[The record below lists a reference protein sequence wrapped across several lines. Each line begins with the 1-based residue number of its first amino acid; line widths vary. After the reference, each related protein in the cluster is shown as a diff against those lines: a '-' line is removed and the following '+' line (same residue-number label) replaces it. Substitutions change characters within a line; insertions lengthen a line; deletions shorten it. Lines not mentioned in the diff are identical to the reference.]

1 MRSCKWFFDILYK
14 SKSKIFFLSLFSAL
28 SASFLLLT
36 SYFANNFVKEIEN
49 NGLNNITL
57 SLILLIFSILFG
69 VLLNIIYNKF
79 LIKYS
84 IDYRNISLKFC
95 YNKLL
100 YSKLSYIN
108 SIHSGELVNTLSSD
122 IDLAISNY
130 FALLPTLVSVSI
142 KLIVGITLLFIISY
156 KITLICLCV
165 GAIIAVFM
173 MFYRSKF
180 KKYHKNVQKSNG
192 KYKAFLQESLQNFEV
207 LKIYN
212 VNDNML
218 FQLDKKLA
226 ENKAVLLKKNNLAI
240 LASNFAYLLLSIT
253 LYVAVIVGA
262 IEIVNKN
269 LSFHDFVFMVMLL
282 EIVKAPFNQFT
293 TIFSGFFAMQA
304 SIERV
309 KNIISNTESFEE
321 NINDFDKII
330 FKNVSYSYDK
340 NIIFNKVDFEINSG
354 DKVLLTG
361 VSGSGKS
368 TFIRLLL
375 GLLHQSDGDIYAKY
389 NGNEYRHFSDI
400 FAFVPQNNLI
410 FSGSILDNLKI
421 VNENASLIDVKN
433 ACKIACIDSEIENMQ
448 NGYDTILEE
457 CGKGLSQGQMQRLSI
472 ARAILSDR
480 KFLVFDEATS
490 GLNDELE
497 RKVCDNVFSLKNKTI
512 LFISHNKTIK
522 SYANEHINIF
532 DKKVE
537 IINE

>member
-1 MRSCKWFFDILYK
+1 MKSCRWFFAVLNK
-14 SKSKIFFLSLFSAL
+14 SKSKIVMLSFLSAL

-36 SYFANNFVKEIEN
+36 TYFANIFIKEIEN
-49 NGLNNITL
+49 NGLHSITL
-57 SLILLIFSILFG
+57 PLVLLIFSITFG
-69 VLLNIIYNKF
+69 VILNIIYS
-79 LIKYS
+79 KYLVKNT

-100 YSKLSYIN
+100 LSKLSYIN

-130 FALLPTLVSVSI
+130 FALLPTLVSVII
-142 KLIVGITLLFIISY
+142 KLLVGIIILFVISY
-156 KITLICLCV
+156 KITLICLGLGLV
-165 GAIIAVFM
+165 IAIFM
-173 MFYRSKF
+173 MLYRTKF

-212 VNDNML
+212 VNENML
-218 FQLDKKLA
+218 FQLDKKL
-226 ENKAVLLKKNNLAI
+226 EKNKQDLLKKNNLSI
-240 LASNFAYLLLSIT
+240 LASNFAYLLLSVT
-253 LYVAVIVGA
+253 LYVAIIVGA
-262 IEIVNKN
+262 IEIINKN
-269 LSFHDFVFMVMLL
+269 LSFHEFVFMVMLL
-282 EIVKAPFNQFT
+282 EIVKAPFNQIT
-293 TIFSGFFAMQA
+293 SIFSGVFAMQA

-309 KNIISNTESFEE
+309 KNIISNTENFEE
-321 NINDFDKII
+321 NTSDFDRII
-330 FKNVSYSYDK
+330 FENVSFCYDK
-340 NIIFNKVDFEINSG
+340 NSIFDNINFEIKSG
-354 DKVLLTG
+354 DKLLLTG
-361 VSGSGKS
+361 VSGAGKS

-375 GLLHQSDGDIYAKY
+375 GLLNQSSGEIYAELNDKKFS
-389 NGNEYRHFSDI
+389 HFSDI

-410 FSGSILDNLKI
+410 FSGTILDNLKI
-421 VNENASLIDVKN
+421 VNENASMSDVKN

-497 RKVCDNVFSLKNKTI
+497 KLVLDNIFSEVNKTI
-512 LFISHNKTIK
+512 LFISHNKNIK
-522 SYANEHINIF
+522 AYANKHINISN
-532 DKKVE
+532 KKVE